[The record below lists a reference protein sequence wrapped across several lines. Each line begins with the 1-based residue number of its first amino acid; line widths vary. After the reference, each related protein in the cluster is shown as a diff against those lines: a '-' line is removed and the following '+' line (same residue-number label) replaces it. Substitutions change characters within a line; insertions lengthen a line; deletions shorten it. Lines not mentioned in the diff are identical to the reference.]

1 MNYKRRLREMHE
13 ELAAMETYLL
23 QKDNPATKGLIRDI
37 RVAKDYLRYTEESG
51 QAIPLT
57 QEEQAD

>member
-13 ELAAMETYLL
+13 ELAAMETYLRL
-23 QKDNPATKGLIRDI
+23 KDNPATKRLIRDI
-37 RVAKDYLRYTEESG
+37 RVAKDYLRCTEESG